1 MQMIG
6 KISERISVVPT
17 FRSSCTISARTFH
30 ELQKVMGT
38 RKPKILV
45 PLFHLKFPDGI
56 CRLRCRNFKWAALGL
71 GKASV
76 AVSVLLLGPAL
87 SGCILGSERPDLN
100 LDVPATYREGG
111 RNAPDAHLPAVDW
124 WRGFKSSELTTLM
137 EAAQIYNFDIAVAI
151 AQIVQ
156 ADAQVGVAGA
166 PLLPSLTGTTN
177 AQQSRPSSSLGAGNM
192 FAGSGGNMFSQYSLG
207 LTASYMIDFWGK
219 NRATLHAAE
228 ESATA
233 SRYNREVV
241 TLTTFVTVAN
251 TYFQVLA
258 AQDQLRVARR
268 NLAAAERILTLIR
281 QQFAGGT
288 SSQLDVSQQE
298 AQVSNERAAI
308 PPLEVTLRQNT
319 AALAVL
325 VGRAPANF
333 TVKGGSLT
341 QIAIPRVTPGM
352 PSELLN
358 QRPDIRQVEAQ
369 LASSN
374 FSVEAARAAFFPQ
387 IQLTTQTGV
396 QSAALA
402 ALFAGPGAWFFT
414 LSAGLTQPLFDGFLL
429 ESQLK
434 QAKGVQLQNLQAYR
448 KAVLSAFAD
457 VEKALVALSQLT
469 LQERLQA
476 EAVANS
482 RKAFE
487 VSETQLR
494 AGTVNLI
501 TVLQTQQTLLTA
513 ENTLAQVRLNKVLA
527 ASSLFQA
534 LGGGW
539 TPTGELLSLQQAG
552 EAQRTN

>member
-1 MQMIG
+1 M
-6 KISERISVVPT
+6 PT
-17 FRSSCTISARTFH
+17 FI
-30 ELQKVMGT
+30 
-38 RKPKILV
+38 V
-45 PLFHLKFPDGI
+45 PLFNLKFLDGI
-56 CRLRCRNFKWAALGL
+56 CRLRFRNVKWAALGL
-71 GKASV
+71 GRFRF
-76 AVSVLLLGPAL
+76 AVSALLLVPAL
-87 SGCILGSERPDLN
+87 SGCILGTERPDLN
-100 LDVPATYREGG
+100 LDLPATYREGG
-111 RNAPDAHLPAVDW
+111 HSAPDAHLPAVDW
-124 WRGFKSSELTTLM
+124 WRGFKSGELSSLM
-137 EAAQIYNFDIAVAI
+137 DAAQIYNLDIAGAI
-151 AQIVQ
+151 AQIAQ
-156 ADAQVGVAGA
+156 ADAQVGEAGA
-166 PLLPSLTGTTN
+166 PLLPSVTGTST
-177 AQQSRPSSSLGAGNM
+177 AEQVRSVSSNFG
-192 FAGSGGNMFSQYSLG
+192 GGNGFATSFPQYSLG

-228 ESATA
+228 ETATA

-241 TLTTFVTVAN
+241 TLTAIVTVAN

-258 AQDQLRVARR
+258 AQDELRVARR
-268 NLAAAERILTLIR
+268 NLAAAERILTLIK

-288 SSQLDVSQQE
+288 ASQLDVSQQE
-298 AQVSNERAAI
+298 TQVATERAAI
-308 PPLEVTLRQNT
+308 PPLEITLRQSI

-333 TVKGGSLT
+333 SVKGGVMT
-341 QIAIPRVTPGM
+341 QIAIPRVTPGL

-358 QRPDIRQVEAQ
+358 QRPDIRLAEAQ

-387 IQLTTQTGV
+387 IQLTAQTGV

-402 ALFAGPGAWFFT
+402 ALFGPGAWFYT

-448 KAVLSAFAD
+448 KAVLSAFSD
-457 VEKALVALSQLT
+457 VEKALVALSQST
-469 LQERLQA
+469 LQERLEV
-476 EAVANS
+476 EAVAS
-482 RKAFE
+482 ARKAFE

-501 TVLQTQQTLLTA
+501 TVLQTQQTLLTN
-513 ENTLAQVRLNKVLA
+513 ENALAQVRLNKLLA

-539 TPTGELLSLQQAG
+539 TPTGQLSSLQPQDGAPPS
-552 EAQRTN
+552 EQ

>member
-1 MQMIG
+1 MPSIALVRAVQ
-6 KISERISVVPT
+6 RI
-17 FRSSCTISARTFH
+17 RAHARIRSARAT
-30 ELQKVMGT
+30 LG
-38 RKPKILV
+38 
-45 PLFHLKFPDGI
+45 G
-56 CRLRCRNFKWAALGL
+56 RLRATSALAALAL
-71 GKASV
+71 S
-76 AVSVLLLGPAL
+76 PAL
-87 SGCILGSERPDLN
+87 TGCILGSERPELN
-100 LDVPATYREGG
+100 LDMSDTYRA
-111 RNAPDAHLPAVDW
+111 APRGDADAAVPMLDW
-124 WRGFKSSELTTLM
+124 WRGFRSAELTALM
-137 EAAQIYNFDIAVAI
+137 EAAQIYNLDIAVAI

-156 ADAQVGVAGA
+156 ADAQVGEAGA
-166 PLLPSLTGTTN
+166 PLLPSVTGTSN
-177 AQQSRPSSSLGAGNM
+177 AEQSRSVSN
-192 FAGSGGNMFSQYSLG
+192 GSGISGSGITGSGFSTGGSTFSQYSLG

-228 ESATA
+228 ETATA

-241 TLTTFVTVAN
+241 TLTAVVTVAN

-268 NLAAAERILTLIR
+268 NLAAAERILTLIK

-298 AQVSNERAAI
+298 TQVATERAAI
-308 PPLEVTLRQNT
+308 PPLEITLRQNI

-333 TVKGGSLT
+333 TVKGGMMT
-341 QIAIPRVTPGM
+341 QIAVPRVTPGL

-358 QRPDIRQVEAQ
+358 QRPDIRQAEAQ

-374 FSVEAARAAFFPQ
+374 FSVESARAAFFPQ
-387 IQLTTQTGV
+387 IQLTAQTGV

-402 ALFAGPGAWFFT
+402 ALFGPGAWFYT

-448 KAVLSAFAD
+448 KAVLSAFSD
-457 VEKALVALSQLT
+457 VDKALVALSQST
-469 LQERLQA
+469 LQERLEV
-476 EAVANS
+476 EAVAS
-482 RKAFE
+482 ARKAFE

-513 ENTLAQVRLNKVLA
+513 ENTLAQVRLTKLLA

-539 TPTGELLSLQQAG
+539 TPDGKLAAVQPE
-552 EAQRTN
+552 EVKP

>member
-1 MQMIG
+1 MIG
-6 KISERISVVPT
+6 KILEPSLREFG
-17 FRSSCTISARTFH
+17 FR
-30 ELQKVMGT
+30 EPT
-38 RKPKILV
+38 RKLAPNSIVAL
-45 PLFHLKFPDGI
+45 P
-56 CRLRCRNFKWAALGL
+56 RLGRRARL
-71 GKASV
+71 
-76 AVSVLLLGPAL
+76 AVSALLLAPVL
-87 SGCILGSERPDLN
+87 SGCILGAERPDLN
-100 LDVPATYREGG
+100 LEVPAGYREAG
-111 RNAPDAHLPAVDW
+111 RGAPDAHVPALDW
-124 WRGFKSSELTTLM
+124 WRGFRSSELTALM
-137 EAAQIYNFDIAVAI
+137 DAAQIYNLDVAVAI

-166 PLLPSLTGTTN
+166 PLLPSATGTST
-177 AQQSRPSSSLGAGNM
+177 AEQVRSVSSNFGG
-192 FAGSGGNMFSQYSLG
+192 GSGFSTTFPQYSLG

-219 NRATLHAAE
+219 NRATLYSAE
-228 ESATA
+228 ENATA
-233 SRYNREVV
+233 ARYNREVV
-241 TLTTFVTVAN
+241 TLTTIVTVAN
-251 TYFQVLA
+251 TYFQILA
-258 AQDQLRVARR
+258 AQDELRVARR
-268 NLAAAERILTLIR
+268 NLAAAERILALIK
-281 QQFAGGT
+281 QQFSGGT
-288 SSQLDVSQQE
+288 ASQLDLSQQE
-298 AQVSNERAAI
+298 ALVSTERAAI
-308 PPLEVTLRQNT
+308 PPLEITLRQNS
-319 AALAVL
+319 AALALL
-325 VGRAPANF
+325 VARAPANF
-333 TVKGGSLT
+333 TVKGGTMT

-358 QRPDIRQVEAQ
+358 QRPDIRQAEAL

-387 IQLTTQTGV
+387 IQLTAQTGV

-402 ALFAGPGAWFFT
+402 SLFGPGAWFYT

-457 VEKALVALSQLT
+457 VEKALVALSQST
-469 LQERLQA
+469 LQERLQI

-501 TVLQTQQTLLTA
+501 TVLQTQQTLLIA
-513 ENTLAQVRLNKVLA
+513 ENTLAQVRLTKLLA

-539 TPTGELLSLQQAG
+539 TPTGELSLLQPQDGSTPARP
-552 EAQRTN
+552 AN

>member
-1 MQMIG
+1 MI
-6 KISERISVVPT
+6 R
-17 FRSSCTISARTFH
+17 
-30 ELQKVMGT
+30 KVLEHTLRDPGFWEPS
-38 RKPKILV
+38 RKGSPK
-45 PLFHLKFPDGI
+45 PLS
-56 CRLRCRNFKWAALGL
+56 RAAEFG
-71 GKASV
+71 GKALM

-87 SGCILGSERPDLN
+87 SGCILGTERPDLN
-100 LDVPATYREGG
+100 LDVPAAYREAG
-111 RNAPDAHLPAVDW
+111 RGAPDAHVPALDW
-124 WRGFKSSELTTLM
+124 WRGFRSNELVTLM
-137 EAAQIYNFDIAVAI
+137 DAAQIYNLDIAVAI

-156 ADAQVGVAGA
+156 ADAQVGIAGS
-166 PLLPSLTGTTN
+166 PLLPSVTGTSTAEQIRSVASN
-177 AQQSRPSSSLGAGNM
+177 FG
-192 FAGSGGNMFSQYSLG
+192 GGNGFATTFSQYNLG

-219 NRATLHAAE
+219 NRATLYAAE
-228 ESATA
+228 ENATA
-233 SRYNREVV
+233 ARYNREVV
-241 TLTTFVTVAN
+241 TLTSIVTVAN

-258 AQDQLRVARR
+258 AQDELRVARR
-268 NLAAAERILTLIR
+268 NLAAAQRILVLIK

-288 SSQLDVSQQE
+288 ASQLDVSQQE
-298 AQVSNERAAI
+298 ALVSTERAAI
-308 PPLEVTLRQNT
+308 PPLEIILRQNT

-333 TVKGGSLT
+333 TVKGGAMT

-358 QRPDIRQVEAQ
+358 QRPDIREAEAL

-387 IQLTTQTGV
+387 IQLTAQTGV

-402 ALFAGPGAWFFT
+402 SLFGPGAWFYT

-429 ESQLK
+429 ESELK

-457 VEKALVALSQLT
+457 VEKALVALAQTT
-469 LQERLQA
+469 LQERLQI
-476 EAVANS
+476 EAVVNS

-501 TVLQTQQTLLTA
+501 TVLQTQQTLLIA
-513 ENTLAQVRLNKVLA
+513 ENTLAQVRLTKLLA

-539 TPTGELLSLQQAG
+539 TPTGELSSLQPQDGLPPAPPK
-552 EAQRTN
+552 N

>member
-1 MQMIG
+1 M
-6 KISERISVVPT
+6 
-17 FRSSCTISARTFH
+17 
-30 ELQKVMGT
+30 
-38 RKPKILV
+38 
-45 PLFHLKFPDGI
+45 
-56 CRLRCRNFKWAALGL
+56 
-71 GKASV
+71 SV
-76 AVSVLLLGPAL
+76 AVPMTSRVLQNCRRDAGTGTSRARFVRIASTLSALVLAPGL

-100 LDVPATYREGG
+100 LDVPAAYREGSRG
-111 RNAPDAHLPAVDW
+111 APDAALPAADW
-124 WRGFKSSELTTLM
+124 WRGFRSSELTMLM
-137 EAAQIYNFDIAVAI
+137 EAAQIYNLDIAVAV
-151 AQIVQ
+151 AEIVQ
-156 ADAQVGVAGA
+156 ADAQVGISGA
-166 PLLPSLTGTTN
+166 PLLPSLTGTAT
-177 AQQSRPSSSLGAGNM
+177 AERIRTAASSG
-192 FAGSGGNMFSQYSLG
+192 GSGGGLGPSGPTTFSQYSLG
-207 LTASYMIDFWGK
+207 LTASYIVDFWGK

-241 TLTTFVTVAN
+241 TLTSIVTVAN

-258 AQDQLRVARR
+258 AQDELRVARR
-268 NLAAAERILTLIR
+268 NLAAAERILTLIK

-288 SSQLDVSQQE
+288 ASQLDVSQQE
-298 AQVSNERAAI
+298 AQVATERAAI
-308 PPLEVTLRQNT
+308 PPLEITLRQNI

-333 TVKGGSLT
+333 TVKGGLMT
-341 QIAIPRVTPGM
+341 QIAIPRVTPGL

-358 QRPDIRQVEAQ
+358 QRPDIRQAEAQ

-374 FSVEAARAAFFPQ
+374 FSVESARAAFFPQ
-387 IQLTTQTGV
+387 IHLTAQTGV

-402 ALFAGPGAWFFT
+402 SLFGPGAWFYT

-448 KAVLSAFAD
+448 KAVLSAFSD
-457 VEKALVALSQLT
+457 VEKALVALSQST
-469 LQERLQA
+469 LQERLEV
-476 EAVANS
+476 EAVAAA
-482 RKAFE
+482 RKAFD

-501 TVLQTQQTLLTA
+501 TVLQTQQTLLTN
-513 ENTLAQVRLNKVLA
+513 ENALAQVRLNKLLA

-539 TPTGELLSLQQAG
+539 TPTGQLSSLQPQDSTAPS
-552 EAQRTN
+552 AQ

>member
-1 MQMIG
+1 MIG
-6 KISERISVVPT
+6 KVSEQALSKPVPS
-17 FRSSCTISARTFH
+17 R
-30 ELQKVMGT
+30 G
-38 RKPKILV
+38 
-45 PLFHLKFPDGI
+45 
-56 CRLRCRNFKWAALGL
+56 GL
-71 GKASV
+71 GREARMALS
-76 AVSVLLLGPAL
+76 ALLLGPAL
-87 SGCILGSERPDLN
+87 SGCILGTERPDLN
-100 LDVPATYREGG
+100 LDMPAAYREAG
-111 RNAPDAHLPAVDW
+111 RAAPDAHVPALDW
-124 WRGFKSSELTTLM
+124 WRGFRSSELTTLM
-137 EAAQIYNFDIAVAI
+137 DAAQIYNLDVAVAI

-166 PLLPSLTGTTN
+166 PLLPSVTGTSTAERIRSVASN
-177 AQQSRPSSSLGAGNM
+177 FGG
-192 FAGSGGNMFSQYSLG
+192 GSGFTTTFSQYNLG

-219 NRATLHAAE
+219 NRATLYAAE
-228 ESATA
+228 ENATA
-233 SRYNREVV
+233 ARYNREVV
-241 TLTTFVTVAN
+241 TLTAIVTVAN
-251 TYFQVLA
+251 TYFQILA

-268 NLAAAERILTLIR
+268 NLAAAERILALIK

-288 SSQLDVSQQE
+288 ASQLDLSQQE
-298 AQVSNERAAI
+298 ALVSTVRAAI
-308 PPLEVTLRQNT
+308 PPLEIILKQNI

-333 TVKGGSLT
+333 MVKGGTMT
-341 QIAIPRVTPGM
+341 QIGAPRVTPGM

-358 QRPDIRQVEAQ
+358 QRPDIRQAEAL

-387 IQLTTQTGV
+387 IQLTAQTGV

-402 ALFAGPGAWFFT
+402 SLFGPGAWFYT

-429 ESQLK
+429 ESLLK

-457 VEKALVALSQLT
+457 VEKALVALAQST

-501 TVLQTQQTLLTA
+501 TVLQTQQTLFTA
-513 ENTLAQVRLNKVLA
+513 ENNLTLVRLTKLLA

-539 TPTGELLSLQQAG
+539 APTGELSSLQPQDGATP
-552 EAQRTN
+552 ARPTN